1 MGSEMCIRDRFQ
13 NRDRQFHCFSHLRD
27 SSKKNTCDRQY
38 WMNWNVSKKVEK
50 FDAGVVEVWV
60 EGGAP
65 VLTGSTQIRY
75 QLPSSLKTSP
85 FFLKGK
91 LRNTHIYIGSGYYQV
106 HFRTTAE

>member
-1 MGSEMCIRDRFQ
+1 MEKTIGSFKLAWFSITRQFQ
-13 NRDRQFHCFSHLRD
+13 NILKSRID
-27 SSKKNTCDRQY
+27 SFRLFGTNIHPY
-38 WMNWNVSKKVEK
+38 KKVEK